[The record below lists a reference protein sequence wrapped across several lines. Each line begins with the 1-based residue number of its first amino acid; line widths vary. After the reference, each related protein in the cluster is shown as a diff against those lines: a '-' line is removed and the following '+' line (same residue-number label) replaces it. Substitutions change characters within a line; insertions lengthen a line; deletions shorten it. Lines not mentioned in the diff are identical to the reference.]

1 MAPSAPS
8 RRLAAGLLLALV
20 AAASFGLSG
29 PFVKPLLEA
38 GWSPGAATLV
48 RTGGAAVLFAI
59 PGALSLRGRWGA
71 LLGNWRTI
79 LAFGVFGV
87 LAAQVC
93 YYSAIEHV
101 SVGVAL
107 LVEYLAPVFL
117 VLFTWVRT
125 RHHPGWFTI
134 AGAVVALAG
143 LVLVLNLAGSSSP
156 SIVGIGW
163 ALVASLGACIYYVIA
178 ARRND
183 DLPPIALAAAGM
195 VVATM
200 TLLVLGLVGVFPMHA
215 TFGTVQLL
223 GASVSWVVP
232 ALVIMGLSTV
242 AAYLFGLA
250 GSVRLGTRV
259 ASFVG
264 LTEVLFAVVFAWLL
278 LGQLPAP
285 IQFVGGALVIVG
297 LVLVQYQ
304 RQRAVPS
311 PDLPLDTDRIA
322 VVEPSPETPTPS
334 PTTPTAAAAPTPDRA
349 RV

>member
-1 MAPSAPS
+1 VETTMATTSS
-8 RRLAAGLLLALV
+8 RARVITGLALALT
-20 AAASFGLSG
+20 AAASFGASG

-38 GWSPGAATLV
+38 GWTPGAATLV
-48 RTGGAAVLFAI
+48 RTGGAAVVFAI
-59 PGALSLRGRWGA
+59 PGALALRGRWGA
-71 LLGNWRTI
+71 LLRNWRSI
-79 LAFGVFGV
+79 PAFGVFGV

-117 VLFTWVRT
+117 VLFTWART
-125 RHHPGWFTI
+125 RRHPGWFTV
-134 AGAVVALAG
+134 AGAIVALAG

-156 SIVGIGW
+156 SIIGIGW

-178 ARRND
+178 ARQHD

-195 VVATM
+195 IVATL
-200 TLLVLGLVGVFPMHA
+200 TLLLLGLVGVFPMAA

-223 GASVSWVVP
+223 GAAVSWVVP
-232 ALVIMGLSTV
+232 ALVIMALSTV

-250 GSVRLGTRV
+250 GTSRLGTRV

-278 LGQLPAP
+278 LGQLPVP
-285 IQFVGGALVIVG
+285 IQFVGGALVIAG

-304 RQRAVPS
+304 RERAV
-311 PDLPLDTDRIA
+311 L
-322 VVEPSPETPTPS
+322 PTPGVQV
-334 PTTPTAAAAPTPDRA
+334 APTPDPA